1 MRVIVTLIINKNHD
15 LATLGSLSY
24 RFNVGPIQESN
35 ETIEEVQVESE
46 DDNKDLESQKDDLD
60 KCREELKKC
69 QETNRRLVSD
79 YNKCE
84 KELRNKT
91 EEVEKLKTELNLIK
105 QTIELKKDE
114 KSLDNEGK
122 MNLCN
127 ICAYRCKS
135 KDEMTNHIKSVHTND
150 KHLCQICN
158 SKFRNKPELN
168 EHISRE
174 HTDDSPE
181 VTKHQTAKEHTKT
194 KTTNNVPIEI
204 FRCIICGFIS
214 KSKDELFDHIKR
226 KHTNIEKE
234 DEYNCEGCDFQG
246 TSMLQLNKHLN
257 LKHIGENQ
265 PMREVIRCRICDEQF
280 SQKWNL
286 MNHRKEKH
294 PEAVAFCRKKR
305 DGNCP
310 FSDEKCWW
318 NHQNKNKESPLEI
331 ECFICGEIFERKSS
345 LMRHR
350 KLKHPTLVKK
360 CEKFIKN
367 DCQFQDS
374 YCWWL
379 HEEEAMELDEST
391 NDDKKEEDEKE
402 NSIPVFQKPSL
413 NIKPPIKK
421 QKEE

>member
-1 MRVIVTLIINKNHD
+1 MIWLHWEVFRTD
-15 LATLGSLSY
+15 SMLGLY
-24 RFNVGPIQESN
+24 N
-35 ETIEEVQVESE
+35 ETIEEVQAESE
-46 DDNKDLESQKDDLD
+46 DDNKDLKSQKNDLD

-69 QETNRRLVSD
+69 QETTRKLIGD

-105 QTIELKKDE
+105 QAIELEKDE
-114 KSLDNEGK
+114 KSLDNDEGK
-122 MNLCN
+122 MNQCN

-135 KDEMTNHIKSVHTND
+135 KDEMNNHINSVHINE

-168 EHISRE
+168 EHQDKE
-174 HTDDSPE
+174 HTDGSPE
-181 VTKHQTAKEHTKT
+181 VIKNQTAKEHAKT
-194 KTTNNVPIEI
+194 KSTNNASIEI

-214 KSKDELFDHIKR
+214 KSKEELIDHIKR

-318 NHQNKNKESPLEI
+318 NHQEKQNTEEVKCYVCNQTFKDKPS
-331 ECFICGEIFERKSS
+331 
-345 LMRHR
+345 MMTHR
-350 KLKHPTLVKK
+350 KAEHRNIVRK
-360 CEKFIKN
+360 CDKFSQNI
-367 DCQFQDS
+367 CPFQS
-374 YCWWL
+374 KACWYL
-379 HEEEAMELDEST
+379 HETEAEPMDIEEQNS
-391 NDDKKEEDEKE
+391 NSEKQKQ
-402 NSIPVFQKPSL
+402 SVPSVFQNL
-413 NIKPPIKK
+413 FMNIKPPIMKP
-421 QKEE
+421 KED